1 MKKSRWDIL
10 GIGVAA
16 VDELIYLD
24 RFPQPDQKTPV
35 QEVQRQ
41 GGGLTATAL
50 VAAARQGAKA
60 AYCAHIGY
68 DELSLYTLAELERE
82 KVDCSLCVRSPEGTP
97 YHSWILVDGQKKTR
111 TILYQRGSIEPP
123 PEAIDEALIGQC
135 NVLLIDNFTP
145 RASLQA
151 AQIARRLGI
160 PVVADLES
168 VQTPNLDSLLANIDH
183 LIIGQEL
190 ARRLTRGSDIAD
202 MVKQLSGDKRA
213 CCAITAGERGC
224 WYARPCS
231 EVNHF
236 PAFRVQV
243 ADTTGCGDVFH
254 GAYAAALSRGESVSK
269 AIEAAAATAAI
280 KAGRPGGRAG
290 IPDLLTVQRFLT
302 EQYENGF
309 VGNAPA

>member
-1 MKKSRWDIL
+1 MEPSHWDIL

-24 RFPQPDQKTPV
+24 RFPQPDQKMPV

-50 VAAARQGAKA
+50 VAAARQGAKT
-60 AYCAHIGY
+60 AYCTLIGY
-68 DELSLYTLAELERE
+68 DELSHYTLAELERE
-82 KVDCSLCVRSPEGTP
+82 NVDCSPCVRSAEGAP
-97 YHSWILVDGQKKTR
+97 YHSWILVDRQKKTR
-111 TILYQRGSIEPP
+111 TILYRRGNIEPP
-123 PEAIDEALIGQC
+123 PEAINETLIGQC
-135 NVLLIDNFTP
+135 RALLIDNFTP
-145 RASLQA
+145 MAGLQA
-151 AQIARRLGI
+151 ARIAHRLGI

-168 VQTPNLDSLLANIDH
+168 TQTSGLDNLMAHIDH

-190 ARRLTRGSDIAD
+190 ARRLTGGSDIAD
-202 MVKQLSGDKRA
+202 MVRQLSGEKRA

-224 WYARPCS
+224 WYAQS
-231 EVNHF
+231 GGDVNHF

-243 ADTTGCGDVFH
+243 VDTTGCGDVFH
-254 GAYAAALSRGESVSK
+254 GAYAAALCRGESVPR
-269 AIEAAAATAAI
+269 AIEIAAAAAAI

-290 IPDLLTVQRFLT
+290 IPDLATIQQFLT

-309 VGNAPA
+309 MGNTPA